1 MPAPTSDEDLLRA
14 LAQASRVRDEAD
26 RELYRRHAPALLRFF
41 VHQGASADDARDLL
55 QETLVKVV
63 RGAASYD
70 GRGAARAWIW
80 QVARHALLDFAR
92 ARGRLAEREVTLDDD
107 AWADLCDRTPAAP
120 EGPACSAVTDC
131 VSTGLDAFARQMPER
146 AWALTLQ
153 MEGLRAEA
161 IAERIG
167 RTVAATREYLSQ
179 CRRKLQPFVAHCV
192 DLLE

>member
-1 MPAPTSDEDLLRA
+1 MPAPNADEDLLHA
-14 LAQASRVRDEAD
+14 LALGGRQRDEAVT
-26 RELYRRHAPALLRFF
+26 ELYRRHAPALLRFF

-55 QETLVKVV
+55 QETVVKVV
-63 RGAASYD
+63 RGAAGFD

-92 ARGRLAEREVTLDDD
+92 RRGRLAEREVALDED
-107 AWADLCDRTPAAP
+107 AWTDLCDRTPAAP
-120 EGPACSAVTDC
+120 AGPACSTVEDC
-131 VSTGLDAFARQMPER
+131 VSTGLEVFAREMPER

-167 RTVAATREYLSQ
+167 RSVAATREYLSQ